1 MTAAGPPAV
10 RWGFIGAGFVAT
22 QALAPAVH
30 AGSLAVLQAAAAREQ
45 RRADAL
51 EPVGFSSTDY
61 RHVLNHEDVD
71 VVYISLTNDVHLEWI
86 LEALDSGK
94 HVVCEKPLTLNAGQA
109 QAAFDA
115 ARAADRL
122 LVEAAWTQWH
132 PRTRRLDGLIGEG
145 TLGGIRQIT
154 AEFTFEGVPPGNY
167 RLDAARGGGAL
178 LDVGPYVIR
187 PLVNWGGTSWMT
199 GEADRVVNEHAT
211 DVRTRAV
218 LVSDGG
224 AEAHVLA
231 SFLDPEHQALRL
243 LTESAQVTLSAPA
256 FTSWRQPCSLEL
268 QEGGRVWSETFAT
281 CDAYEVMVNDVSRR
295 ILGDPDSFVVGAEET
310 LRCLRVMDLIDSAV
324 HPS

>member
-1 MTAAGPPAV
+1 VTAAGPPAV

-167 RLDAARGGGAL
+167 RRDAARGGGAL
-178 LDVGPYVIR
+178 LDVG
-187 PLVNWGGTSWMT
+187 
-199 GEADRVVNEHAT
+199 
-211 DVRTRAV
+211 TRAV